1 MRPDYFRAPPPTN
14 ALRLSGLRGLSATC
28 PFSHAHQRGREDRTP
43 TQWSTQQTDLCAL
56 SIESVSKSAATQHR
70 STTNPQQHTRGAK
83 RPSMARGTAAR
94 IRRGLTPA
102 PQKTAATN
110 PPARHVAAA
119 LASLG
124 CQGSRSLRRALRA
137 LTRSALSCPGAG
149 LSEGFIAPSVA
160 PSGYRPASGAF
171 P

>member
-1 MRPDYFRAPPPTN
+1 MFRAPPPTN
-14 ALRLSGLRGLSATC
+14 AFRLSGQKDSIVFC
-28 PFSHAHQRGREDRTP
+28 PFSHAHQRGRQSEAT
-43 TQWSTQQTDLCAL
+43 TQWSAQQSDLSAK
-56 SIESVSKSAATQHR
+56 SSESLSKSAATQHR
-70 STTNPQQHTRGAK
+70 SKTNPQQHTRGAK
-83 RPSMARGTAAR
+83 RPSIARGTAAR
-94 IRRGLTPA
+94 IRRGQKPA
-102 PQKTAATN
+102 PHKTAATN
-110 PPARHVAAA
+110 PPARRVAAA